1 MIKVM
6 VFGVFDGLH
15 KGHQFFL
22 EQAKKLGTDL
32 IIVVTIDK
40 VVEELKNKVPRFNLK
55 KRIEDLRQLAITNKI
70 VSGDEKN
77 GSWKIIKKFKPD
89 IIALGYDQK
98 DLALNLSQYLLAV
111 DFPRPEIKFIKSFNP
126 KIYKSSLFRKK

>member
-22 EQAKKLGTDL
+22 KQAKKLGTDL

-40 VVEELKNKVPRFNLK
+40 VVKELKNKVPRFNLK
-55 KRIEDLRQLAITNKI
+55 KRIEDLRQLAITDEI
-70 VSGDEKN
+70 VSGDKKI
-77 GSWKIIKKFKPD
+77 GSWKIIEKFKPD

-98 DLALNLSQYLLAV
+98 DLALNLEEYLSAV
-111 DFPRPEIKFIKSFNP
+111 DFPRPKIKFIKSFNP
-126 KIYKSSLFRKK
+126 KIYKSSLFQKK

>member
-111 DFPRPEIKFIKSFNP
+111 DFPRH
-126 KIYKSSLFRKK
+126 